1 MAAFTEKA
9 EPLTPYR
16 FEDVR
21 SFISFPLAEAPADGW
36 PVVLYIHGTGGDVA
50 SGHASTAGRL
60 AAQGF
65 AMVSMELPLHGAR
78 AEGRSFDIG
87 VSTFNFLN
95 PSAGRANFRQGA
107 IDILSFLD
115 AISKG
120 LTIPSE
126 ITGLET
132 PTTLRSGAPTSS
144 VIAKAASL
152 GQLRCPSMKVSKA
165 GFYRAQ
171 AAGSLS
177 RFSSV
182 KTQWIS
188 KR

>member
-1 MAAFTEKA
+1 MSEASS
-9 EPLTPYR
+9 
-16 FEDVR
+16 R
-21 SFISFPLAEAPADGW
+21 SCWHEAPTDGW

-50 SGHASTAGRL
+50 FGHASTAGRL

-120 LTIPSE
+120 LTIPSD

-132 PTTLRSGAPTSS
+132 STTLRSGAPH
-144 VIAKAASL
+144 
-152 GQLRCPSMKVSKA
+152 LRP
-165 GFYRAQ
+165 
-171 AAGSLS
+171 
-177 RFSSV
+177 
-182 KTQWIS
+182 
-188 KR
+188 

>member
-1 MAAFTEKA
+1 MSEA
-9 EPLTPYR
+9 
-16 FEDVR
+16 
-21 SFISFPLAEAPADGW
+21 SSSFPLAEAPTDGW

-120 LTIPSE
+120 LTIPSD

-132 PTTLRSGAPTSS
+132 STHSAVVPPTSS
-144 VIAKAASL
+144 AIAKAACL
-152 GQLRCPSMKVSKA
+152 GQLQCPSMKVSKG
-165 GFYRAQ
+165 GFYPAQ
-171 AAGSLS
+171 AAGSLL
-177 RFSSV
+177 RSSSA

>member
-1 MAAFTEKA
+1 M
-9 EPLTPYR
+9 
-16 FEDVR
+16 
-21 SFISFPLAEAPADGW
+21 
-36 PVVLYIHGTGGDVA
+36 VLYIHGTGGDVA

-120 LTIPSE
+120 LTIPSD
-126 ITGLET
+126 ITGTREPDHT
-132 PTTLRSGAPTSS
+132 
-144 VIAKAASL
+144 
-152 GQLRCPSMKVSKA
+152 
-165 GFYRAQ
+165 
-171 AAGSLS
+171 
-177 RFSSV
+177 
-182 KTQWIS
+182 TQWCPPHL
-188 KR
+188 RP